1 MLKIYL
7 SWSEVFGRCFLG
19 FRVLD
24 ERYYITCLF
33 LLKHKRNCI
42 IFLAYILG
50 QCCCG
55 SAVVIHPS
63 WVIDITVCFIGSN
76 VPSLNV
82 QESSH
87 LSHFVSILSP
97 RLHNFICYVVHRMSP
112 CKSWN
117 SRLTYVMV
125 NWLFVCVMAVA
136 KMQVFILSMETT
148 HVTRNPA
155 LLL

>member
-1 MLKIYL
+1 M
-7 SWSEVFGRCFLG
+7 
-19 FRVLD
+19 
-24 ERYYITCLF
+24 
-33 LLKHKRNCI
+33 
-42 IFLAYILG
+42 
-50 QCCCG
+50 
-55 SAVVIHPS
+55 
-63 WVIDITVCFIGSN
+63 
-76 VPSLNV
+76 PSLNA